1 MDVAK
6 IKVLLLAI
14 EKKSFSKAAEELS
27 YTPSALS
34 HIADSLESELGVKI
48 LNRTFAGIELT
59 ENGKVLFEHLKA
71 LVMAE
76 EKLLMEAEKIKRND
90 NMLRIGTYSSIAQ
103 NLLPQ
108 ILKKFK
114 QENPMV
120 TTSIKVGN
128 KLTSWLED
136 DVADVIFTDKPP
148 ANATWLKIMNDPFMA
163 IFPSELMPE
172 KRTVR
177 KEDLYQYPCI
187 MHNEPIVQNYFELQ
201 KFKEVISFDS
211 IDESSIFSMVKE
223 TIGIAI
229 LPQLMLKNKGKF
241 LRTVKLSPEI
251 SREIGCAYK
260 KEKVQHSCAMQF
272 IKFIKKEFSIN

>member
-1 MDVAK
+1 MDIAK
-6 IKVLLLAI
+6 IKVVLLAI

-34 HIADSLESELGVKI
+34 HIADSIETELGVKI
-48 LNRTFAGIELT
+48 LNRTFSGIKLT
-59 ENGKVLFEHLKA
+59 ENGKIIYPHLKA
-71 LVMAE
+71 MVNAE
-76 EKLLMEAEKIKRND
+76 QELLLTAQKINRND

-114 QENPMV
+114 QEYPSV

-128 KLTSWLED
+128 VLTSWLEE
-136 DVADVIFTDKPP
+136 DVADVIFTDNAPQ
-148 ANATWLKIMNDPFMA
+148 NATWLKMFDDPFMA
-163 IFPSELMPE
+163 IYPVELLPN
-172 KRTVR
+172 KKTVS
-177 KEDLYQYPCI
+177 KEDLYQHACI
-187 MHNEPIVQNYFELQ
+187 IQNDAIVTDNFELD

-223 TIGIAI
+223 NIGIAI

-241 LRTVKLSPEI
+241 LRAVKLSPEI

-260 KEKVQHSCAMQF
+260 KAKEQSACTKHF
-272 IKFIKKEFSIN
+272 IKFIKKEFAIN